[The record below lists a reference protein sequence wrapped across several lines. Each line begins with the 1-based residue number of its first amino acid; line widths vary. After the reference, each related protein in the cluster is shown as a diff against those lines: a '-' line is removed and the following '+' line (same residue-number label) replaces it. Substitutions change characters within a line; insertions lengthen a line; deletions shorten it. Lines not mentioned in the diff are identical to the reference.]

1 MAEAPNPAAT
11 CPGYVRSSIF
21 SSRCRY
27 CGGQSSQHPPVQ
39 LEKSKHQP
47 LSSSELL
54 KLDRGYY
61 RWSTELSMHMQKK
74 FLPALAH
81 ANNAWAFLSNTAK
94 EDKARADLCERF
106 LRNVPFNSST
116 PRLGCC
122 HQLIKLFETMET
134 LVQQAIL
141 REQDVGRENER
152 ITPLIRQQGTREYR
166 HFTYIM
172 ERWREHRLEALAIDK
187 KIKTAC
193 GRDDFIQAAPMP
205 PPPTIPVPV
214 FQDRKKIDKCPECHE
229 EFGFGRKSRHCR
241 HCLRVV
247 CEKCTVKKVFSKMIG
262 RKIRLCTGCLT
273 YVATDE

>member
-81 ANNAWAFLSNTAK
+81 ANNAWAYVSQTNDQNWHLLLDLCVFHGYVFYISAPPYKQTYKSGRFLSHTAK
-94 EDKARADLCERF
+94 EDEARAALGERF
-106 LRNVPFNSST
+106 LRNVPFNTST

-122 HQLIKLFETMET
+122 HQLIQLFQTVV
-134 LVQQAIL
+134 LSFCIQSCFLDIQHNKSLL
-141 REQDVGRENER
+141 RLRLLNKYFDV
-152 ITPLIRQQGTREYR
+152 
-166 HFTYIM
+166 
-172 ERWREHRLEALAIDK
+172 
-187 KIKTAC
+187 
-193 GRDDFIQAAPMP
+193 
-205 PPPTIPVPV
+205 
-214 FQDRKKIDKCPECHE
+214 
-229 EFGFGRKSRHCR
+229 
-241 HCLRVV
+241 
-247 CEKCTVKKVFSKMIG
+247 
-262 RKIRLCTGCLT
+262 
-273 YVATDE
+273 